1 MAKLL
6 ADSIDIPSTPQKL
19 LMSALSPPN
28 AQAIIELDPYLAP
41 FSRDIERRQVIAQ
54 DWLTRLDRDEGGL
67 LRFSKGYEYYGFTR
81 ESSTEEIVYREW
93 VPNATGAFLTGD
105 FAGWQR
111 PGHSLRRINDYG
123 VWEIRLP
130 AGSIEH
136 GSKVK
141 LVLILPGGEM
151 VERVPAW
158 SRRVVQ
164 DRSIGTNYDAQF
176 WSPPKEYVFR
186 YPRPNK
192 DLTKGGIKVY
202 EAHIGISTPEPRIG
216 TYREFRENVLPHIAD
231 LGYNCIQLMA
241 IMEHAYYGS
250 FGYQITNFFAV
261 SSRFG
266 TPEELMELVDTAHG
280 LGITVLLD
288 VVHSHA
294 SKNTLDGLNYFDG
307 TDYQYFHGGG
317 KGYHEQWDSRL
328 FNYGK
333 HEVLRFLLSNL
344 RFFLDVYHFDGF
356 RFDGVTSMLYVHHGV
371 GTGFSG
377 GYHEYFGSSG
387 NVDEQAVTYLILA
400 NYLIKSL
407 SPKYI
412 AIAEDVSGMPTLC
425 LPTAIGGVG
434 FDYRLGM
441 AIPDMWIKMLKEQS
455 DDEWD
460 MGHVAYILTNRRHK
474 ELTIAY
480 AESHDQALVGDKTL
494 AFWLMDKLMYT
505 HMSIL
510 SPETIE
516 VTRGIALH
524 KMIRFVTH
532 ALGGEGYLNFEGNEF
547 GHPEWLD
554 FPREGNQE
562 SYHYAR
568 RQFNLIEDKLLL
580 FQFLNNFDRALQRT
594 EDRYKWLQ
602 APQAYVSLKRNDD
615 KMLGFDR
622 AGVLFVFNFHP
633 TKSYTDYRVG
643 VSAPGPY
650 KVVLSTDDSE
660 FKGHNRV
667 DKSTE
672 HHTTPEE
679 WNGRP
684 YWIQIY
690 IPCRTAIAFAA
701 Y

>member
-1 MAKLL
+1 M
-6 ADSIDIPSTPQKL
+6 STQ
-19 LMSALSPPN
+19 SPPS
-28 AQAIIELDPYLAP
+28 AQEILEIDPYLTP
-41 FSRDIERRQVIAQ
+41 FARDIERRQVIAR
-54 DWLTRLDRDEGGL
+54 DWLSRLERDEGGIL
-67 LRFSKGYEYYGFTR
+67 KFSKGYEYYGFT
-81 ESSTEEIVYREW
+81 EEPSTGDIIYREW
-93 VPNATGAFLTGD
+93 VPNAIGAFLTGD
-105 FAGWQR
+105 FIAWQR
-111 PGHSLRRINDYG
+111 PGKPLTKINDYG

-130 AGSIEH
+130 PRSIEH

-141 LVLILPGGEM
+141 LVLSLPGGER

-164 DRSIGTNYDAQF
+164 DKSVGINYDAQY
-176 WSPPKEYVFR
+176 WSPPNKYVFKHSK
-186 YPRPNK
+186 PSQN
-192 DLTKGGIKVY
+192 LTKGGIKVY

-216 TYREFRENVLPHIAD
+216 TYREFQKNVLPHIAN
-231 LGYNCIQLMA
+231 LGYNTIQLMA

-250 FGYQITNFFAV
+250 FGYQVTNFFAV
-261 SSRFG
+261 SSRYG

-280 LGITVLLD
+280 MGITVLLD

-307 TDYQYFHGGG
+307 TEYQYFHAGE
-317 KGYHEQWDSRL
+317 KGYHAQWDSRI

-344 RFFLDVYHFDGF
+344 RFFLDVYGFDGF
-356 RFDGVTSMLYVHHGV
+356 RFDGITSMLYVHHGV

-387 NVDEQAVTYLILA
+387 NVDEQAVNYLILA
-400 NYLIKSL
+400 NVLVKSL
-407 SPKYI
+407 SRNYVVV
-412 AIAEDVSGMPTLC
+412 AEDVSGMPTLC
-425 LPTAIGGVG
+425 LPTEIGGIG

-455 DDEWD
+455 DDDWD
-460 MGHVAYILTNRRHK
+460 MGHIAYVLTNRRHK

-505 HMSIL
+505 HMSVL
-510 SPETIE
+510 SSEALE
-516 VTRGIALH
+516 VSRGIALH
-524 KMIRFVTH
+524 KMIRFLTH

-554 FPREGNQE
+554 FPREGNNE

-568 RQFNLIEDKLLL
+568 RQFNLIEDDLLL
-580 FQFLNNFDRALQRT
+580 YQFLNNFDSALQHT
-594 EDRYKWLQ
+594 EAKYKWLQ
-602 APQAYVSLKRNDD
+602 AQQAYISLKHNGD
-615 KMLGFDR
+615 KMLAFDR
-622 AGVLFVFNFHP
+622 EGVLFVFNFHP
-633 TKSYTDYRVG
+633 TKSYTDYRLG
-643 VSAPGPY
+643 VPAPGPY
-650 KVVLSTDDSE
+650 KVVLSTDDQE
-660 FKGHNRV
+660 FRGHHRIDN
-667 DKSTE
+667 STE
-672 HHTTPEE
+672 YHTTSGD

-684 YWIQIY
+684 FWIQAY
-690 IPCRTAIAFAA
+690 IPCRSAIALAT